1 MRFSIG
7 TRRSSGPEM
16 PVRWAAL
23 LVAGAAVIAAGARAH
38 AADDAAPQNP
48 PVLQDRLDSKAPA
61 VAIDPSRFGAPQPD
75 MAYGAYQ
82 RGLYL
87 TALHLALPRAEAG
100 DAAAQTLAAE
110 IYARGL
116 GVPRDPEKAKEFY
129 GKAAK
134 QGIPEAEFRYALI
147 LMGNKPPGEAPDD
160 AFRFMK
166 EAADA
171 GHTTAA
177 FDYAQMISDRNP
189 GSEGMASAFVYYR
202 KAAEGGLADAQYAMS
217 QAYANGVGGMPKDD
231 AKARKWLLLAARQG
245 YDTAE
250 LDLGTWLI
258 EGRGGGKDVKAGFDW
273 LKVAAEG
280 GNVAAQNRLAK
291 LYLNGIGTAADK
303 IEAAAWY
310 VRARRAGLSD
320 PDMDVFFSSLSPDDQ
335 KKAIERANRLK

>member
-1 MRFSIG
+1 MPAVRALLGPLACVVILAG
-7 TRRSSGPEM
+7 GSSGK
-16 PVRWAAL
+16 
-23 LVAGAAVIAAGARAH
+23 
-38 AADDAAPQNP
+38 AADNP
-48 PVLQDRLDSKAPA
+48 SLQDRLDSKAPA
-61 VAIDPSRFGAPQPD
+61 VKVDPSRFGTRPPD

-116 GVPRDPEKAKEFY
+116 GVPRNPQKAKEFY

-134 QGIPEAEFRYALI
+134 QGVPEAEFRYALI
-147 LMGNKPPGEAPDD
+147 LMGSKQPGEAPDE
-160 AFRFMK
+160 AFQLMK
-166 EAADA
+166 QAADA
-171 GHTTAA
+171 GHTMAA
-177 FDYAQMISDRNP
+177 FDYAQMMSARNP
-189 GSEGMASAFVYYR
+189 GSEGLVQAFVYYK
-202 KAAEGGLADAQYAMS
+202 KAADSGLADAQYAMS
-217 QAYANGVGGMPKDD
+217 QGYANGVGDLPQDD
-231 AKARKWLLLAARQG
+231 AKAREWLLLAARQG

-250 LDLGTWLI
+250 LDFGTWLV
-258 EGRGGGKDVKAGFDW
+258 EGRGGPKDVKAGFDW

-291 LYLNGIGTAADK
+291 LYLNGIGVKADK

-310 VRARRAGLSD
+310 IVARRAGLSD
-320 PDMDVFFSSLSPDDQ
+320 PDMDVFFSGLSPDDQ

>member
-1 MRFSIG
+1 
-7 TRRSSGPEM
+7 M
-16 PVRWAAL
+16 PARWAVL
-23 LVAGAAVIAAGARAH
+23 LVAGVAVIAGSASSH
-38 AADDAAPQNP
+38 AADDSA
-48 PVLQDRLDSKAPA
+48 LQDRLNSKAPP
-61 VAIDPSRFGAPQPD
+61 VKVNPSRFGSRPPD

-116 GVPRDPEKAKEFY
+116 GVPRNPEKAKEFY

-134 QGIPEAEFRYALI
+134 QGVPEAEFRYALI
-147 LMGNKPPGEAPDD
+147 LMGNKPAGEEPDE
-160 AFRFMK
+160 AFELMK

-171 GHTTAA
+171 GNTMAQ
-177 FDYAQMISDRNP
+177 FNYAQMVSARNP
-189 GSEGMASAFVYYR
+189 GSEGLARAFVYYR
-202 KAAEGGLADAQYAMS
+202 KAAESGLADAQYAVS
-217 QAYANGVGGMPKDD
+217 QGYANGVGGLPRDD

-250 LDLGTWLI
+250 LDFGTWLV
-258 EGRGGGKDVKAGFDW
+258 EGRGGPQDVKAGFDW

-291 LYLNGIGTAADK
+291 LYLNGIGAKADK

-310 VRARRAGLSD
+310 ITARRAGLSD
-320 PDMDVFFSSLSPDDQ
+320 PDMDVFFSGLSPDDQ

>member
-1 MRFSIG
+1 
-7 TRRSSGPEM
+7 
-16 PVRWAAL
+16 
-23 LVAGAAVIAAGARAH
+23 
-38 AADDAAPQNP
+38 
-48 PVLQDRLDSKAPA
+48 
-61 VAIDPSRFGAPQPD
+61 

-100 DAAAQTLAAE
+100 DPAAQTLAAE

-116 GVPRDPEKAKEFY
+116 GVPRDPEKAKEWY
-129 GKAAK
+129 GKAAAK
-134 QGIPEAEFRYALI
+134 GVPEAEFRYALI
-147 LMGNKPPGEAPDD
+147 LMGDKPSGEAPDD

-171 GHTTAA
+171 GHTMAA
-177 FDYAQMISDRNP
+177 FDYAQMVSARNP
-189 GSEGMASAFVYYR
+189 GSEGLVQAFVYYK
-202 KAAEGGLADAQYAMS
+202 KAADSGLADAQYAMS

-231 AKARKWLLLAARQG
+231 VKAREWLLLAARQD

-250 LDLGTWLI
+250 LDLGTWLV
-258 EGRGGGKDVKAGFDW
+258 EGRGGPKDVKAGFDW

-291 LYLNGIGTAADK
+291 LYLNGIGTNADK

-310 VRARRAGLSD
+310 IRARRAGLSD
-320 PDMDVFFSSLSPDDQ
+320 PDMDLFYSGLSADEQ